1 LFGRPRTFNASEEK
15 VSAEKLQ
22 SEGNDMKGGTLTE
35 GKLLVRN
42 NNLDFATFCT
52 QFRVWQSLGNQIRQ
66 KIFEYIL
73 ID

>member
-1 LFGRPRTFNASEEK
+1 
-15 VSAEKLQ
+15 
-22 SEGNDMKGGTLTE
+22 MKGGTLTE